1 MIHYNRTDAMD
12 TFEMDS
18 GVIGESNNPF
28 ETICTLAILE
38 VGAIFNVPIA
48 LTYHSKLFLSPANL
62 PYVIKK
68 ILLLY

>member
-12 TFEMDS
+12 TFVMDS
-18 GVIGESNNPF
+18 EVVEESNNPF

-38 VGAIFNVPIA
+38 AGSVFNVPIA

-62 PYVIKK
+62 Q
-68 ILLLY
+68 